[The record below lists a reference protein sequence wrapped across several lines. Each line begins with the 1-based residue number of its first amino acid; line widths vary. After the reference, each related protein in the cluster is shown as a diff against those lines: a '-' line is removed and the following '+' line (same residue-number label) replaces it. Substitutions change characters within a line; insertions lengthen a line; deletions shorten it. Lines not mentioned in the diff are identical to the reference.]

1 MSKRTPSIVD
11 VARAA
16 GVSHQT
22 VSRVVNRHPNVKEST
37 RLKVESVMEEIG
49 FRPNSAARA
58 LVTGQSSII
67 GVLSHDTTLFG
78 PASVLHAVQFAA
90 REIGYAVTL
99 ISLKSIYPVAVI
111 AGLEEFAN
119 MGAEGVVIIAPQS
132 AEYEVLRKIPGNLP
146 AVIIEG
152 EEVTS
157 IPSVEV
163 DQLQGAIL
171 ATQHLI
177 NLGHKNIAH
186 ISGPSEWFA
195 AQRRRDGWQQA
206 LNQAKLKAAICVE
219 GDWTPR
225 SGYLATK
232 QILKDKSVTAI
243 FSGNDDMAL
252 GAYRAIS
259 ELGLAVPTDVSLV
272 GFDDV
277 PASSYLSPGLTSVR
291 QDFDQVGHAALGLLV
306 RMIRGEKPRVRTLLV
321 APELIE
327 RKSTSRRLKK

>member
-1 MSKRTPSIVD
+1 VSKRTPSIID

-22 VSRVVNRHPNVKEST
+22 VSRVINNKPNVKEST
-37 RLKVESVMEEIG
+37 RLKVESVMEDIG

-58 LVTGQSSII
+58 LVTGQSSIV

-78 PASVLHAVQFAA
+78 PASVLHAVQSAA

-119 MGAEGVVIIAPQS
+119 LGAEGVVIIAPQS
-132 AEYEVLRKIPGNLP
+132 AEYEVLRTIPGNLP

-163 DQLQGAIL
+163 DQLQGAVL

-177 NLGHKNIAH
+177 ELGHKNIAH

-195 AQRRRDGWQQA
+195 AQRRKAGWQQA
-206 LNQAKLKAAICVE
+206 LHQAKLKAEICLE
-219 GDWTPR
+219 GDWSPK

-232 QILKDKSVTAI
+232 EILKDKSVTAI
-243 FSGNDDMAL
+243 FSANDDMAL
-252 GAYRAIS
+252 GAYRAIN
-259 ELGLAVPTDVSLV
+259 ELGFSIPDRISLV

-277 PASSYLSPGLTSVR
+277 PASAFLSPGLTSIR
-291 QDFDQVGHAALGLLV
+291 QDFDQVGHVALGLLMK
-306 RMIRGEKPRVRTLLV
+306 MIRGERPRARKILV

-327 RKSTSRRLKK
+327 RQSTTRRAKK

>member
-1 MSKRTPSIVD
+1 VSKRTPSIID

-22 VSRVVNRHPNVKEST
+22 VSRVINNKPNVKEST
-37 RLKVESVMEEIG
+37 RLKVESVMEDIG

-58 LVTGQSSII
+58 LVTGQSSIV

-78 PASVLHAVQFAA
+78 PASVLHAVQSAA

-119 MGAEGVVIIAPQS
+119 LGAEGVVIIAPQS

-163 DQLQGAIL
+163 DQLQGAVL

-177 NLGHKNIAH
+177 ELGHKNIAH

-195 AQRRRDGWQQA
+195 AQRRKAGWQQA
-206 LNQAKLKAAICVE
+206 LHQAKLKAEICLE
-219 GDWTPR
+219 GDWSPK

-232 QILKDKSVTAI
+232 EILKDKSVTAI
-243 FSGNDDMAL
+243 FSANDDMAL
-252 GAYRAIS
+252 GAYRAIN
-259 ELGLAVPTDVSLV
+259 ELGFSIPDRISLV

-277 PASSYLSPGLTSVR
+277 PASAFLSPGLTSIR
-291 QDFDQVGHAALGLLV
+291 QDFDQVGHVALGLLMK
-306 RMIRGEKPRVRTLLV
+306 MIRGERPRARKILV

-327 RKSTSRRLKK
+327 RQSTTRRAKK

>member
-1 MSKRTPSIVD
+1 MSKRTPSIID

-22 VSRVVNRHPNVKEST
+22 VSRVINNKPNVKEST
-37 RLKVESVMEEIG
+37 RHKVESVMEDIG

-58 LVTGQSSII
+58 LVTGQSSIV

-78 PASVLHAVQFAA
+78 PASVLHAVQSAA

-119 MGAEGVVIIAPQS
+119 LGAEGVVIIAPQS

-157 IPSVEV
+157 ISSVEV
-163 DQLQGAIL
+163 DQLQGAVL

-177 NLGHKNIAH
+177 ELGHKNIAH

-195 AQRRRDGWQQA
+195 AQRRKAGWQQA
-206 LNQAKLKAAICVE
+206 LHQAKLKAEICLE
-219 GDWTPR
+219 GDWSPK

-232 QILKDKSVTAI
+232 EILKDKSVTAI
-243 FSGNDDMAL
+243 FSANDDMAL
-252 GAYRAIS
+252 GAYRAIN
-259 ELGLAVPTDVSLV
+259 ELGFSIPDRISLV

-277 PASSYLSPGLTSVR
+277 PASAFLSPGLTSIR
-291 QDFDQVGHAALGLLV
+291 QDFDQVGHVALGLLMK
-306 RMIRGEKPRVRTLLV
+306 MIRGERPRARKILV
-321 APELIE
+321 PPELIE
-327 RKSTSRRLKK
+327 RQSTTRRTKK

>member
-1 MSKRTPSIVD
+1 MIKRTPSIID

-22 VSRVVNRHPNVKEST
+22 VSRVINNKPNVKEST
-37 RLKVESVMEEIG
+37 RLKVESVMEDIG

-58 LVTGQSSII
+58 LVTGQSSIV

-78 PASVLHAVQFAA
+78 PASVLHAVQSAA

-119 MGAEGVVIIAPQS
+119 LGAEGVVIIAPQS

-157 IPSVEV
+157 ISSVEV
-163 DQLQGAIL
+163 DQLQGAVL

-177 NLGHKNIAH
+177 ELGHKNIAH

-195 AQRRRDGWQQA
+195 AQRRKAGWQQA
-206 LNQAKLKAAICVE
+206 LHQAKLKAEICLE
-219 GDWTPR
+219 GDWSPK

-232 QILKDKSVTAI
+232 EILKDKSVTAI
-243 FSGNDDMAL
+243 FSANDDMAL
-252 GAYRAIS
+252 GAYRAIN
-259 ELGLAVPTDVSLV
+259 ELGFSIPDRISLV

-277 PASSYLSPGLTSVR
+277 PASAFLSPGLTSIR
-291 QDFDQVGHAALGLLV
+291 QDFDQVGHVALGLLMK
-306 RMIRGEKPRVRTLLV
+306 MIRGERPRARKILV
-321 APELIE
+321 PPELIE
-327 RKSTSRRLKK
+327 RQSTTRRTKK

>member
-1 MSKRTPSIVD
+1 
-11 VARAA
+11 
-16 GVSHQT
+16 
-22 VSRVVNRHPNVKEST
+22 
-37 RLKVESVMEEIG
+37 
-49 FRPNSAARA
+49 
-58 LVTGQSSII
+58 
-67 GVLSHDTTLFG
+67 
-78 PASVLHAVQFAA
+78 LHAVQFAA

-119 MGAEGVVIIAPQS
+119 MGADGVVIIAPQS

-177 NLGHKNIAH
+177 NLGHKNSAH
-186 ISGPSEWFA
+186 ISGPGDWFA

-252 GAYRAIS
+252 GAYRAIT

-306 RMIRGEKPRVRTLLV
+306 RMIRGEKPRVRTVLV

>member
-1 MSKRTPSIVD
+1 MSKRTPSIID

-22 VSRVVNRHPNVKEST
+22 VSRVVNKQPSVKEST
-37 RLKVESVMEEIG
+37 RLKVESVMEDIG
-49 FRPNSAARA
+49 FRPNNAART

-78 PASVLHAVQFAA
+78 PASVLHAVQSAA
-90 REIGYAVTL
+90 REIGYAVTV

-119 MGAEGVVIIAPQS
+119 RGAEGVVIIAPQS

-152 EEVTS
+152 EDVTS

-186 ISGPSEWFA
+186 ISGPNEWFA
-195 AQRRRDGWQQA
+195 AQRRRDGWQHA
-206 LNQAKLKAAICVE
+206 LKQAKLKAAICVE

-225 SGYLATK
+225 SGFLATK

-272 GFDDV
+272 GFDDI
-277 PASSYLSPGLTSVR
+277 PACSFLSPGLTSVR

-306 RMIRGEKPRVRTLLV
+306 RMIRGDKPRVRKLLI

-327 RKSTSRRLKK
+327 RESTSRRLKK

>member
-1 MSKRTPSIVD
+1 VSKRTPSIID

-22 VSRVVNRHPNVKEST
+22 VSRVINNKPNVKEST
-37 RLKVESVMEEIG
+37 RLKVESVMEDIG

-58 LVTGQSSII
+58 LVTGQSSIV

-78 PASVLHAVQFAA
+78 PASVLHAVQSAA

-119 MGAEGVVIIAPQS
+119 LGAEGVVIIAPQS

-163 DQLQGAIL
+163 DQLQGAVL

-177 NLGHKNIAH
+177 ELGHKNIAH

-195 AQRRRDGWQQA
+195 AQRRKAGWQQA
-206 LNQAKLKAAICVE
+206 LHQAKLKAEICLE
-219 GDWTPR
+219 GDWSPK

-232 QILKDKSVTAI
+232 EILKDKSMTAI
-243 FSGNDDMAL
+243 FSANDDMAL
-252 GAYRAIS
+252 GAYRAIN
-259 ELGLAVPTDVSLV
+259 ELGLSIPDRISLV

-277 PASSYLSPGLTSVR
+277 PASAFLSPGLTSIR
-291 QDFDQVGHAALGLLV
+291 QDFDQVGHVALGLLMK
-306 RMIRGEKPRVRTLLV
+306 MIRGERPRARKILV

-327 RKSTSRRLKK
+327 RQSTTRRAKK

>member
-1 MSKRTPSIVD
+1 MSKRTPSIID

-22 VSRVVNRHPNVKEST
+22 VSRVINNKPNVKEST
-37 RLKVESVMEEIG
+37 RLKVESVMEDIG

-58 LVTGQSSII
+58 LVTGQSSIV

-78 PASVLHAVQFAA
+78 PASVLHAVQSAA

-119 MGAEGVVIIAPQS
+119 LGAEGVVIIAPQS

-157 IPSVEV
+157 ISSVEV
-163 DQLQGAIL
+163 DQLQGAVL

-177 NLGHKNIAH
+177 ELGHKNIAH

-195 AQRRRDGWQQA
+195 AQRRKAGWQQA
-206 LNQAKLKAAICVE
+206 LHQAKLKAEICLE
-219 GDWTPR
+219 GDWSPK

-232 QILKDKSVTAI
+232 EILKDKSVTAI
-243 FSGNDDMAL
+243 FSANDDMAL
-252 GAYRAIS
+252 GAYRAIN
-259 ELGLAVPTDVSLV
+259 ELGFSIPDRISLV

-277 PASSYLSPGLTSVR
+277 PASAFLSPGLTSIR
-291 QDFDQVGHAALGLLV
+291 QDFDQVGHVALGLLMK
-306 RMIRGEKPRVRTLLV
+306 MIRGERPRARKILV
-321 APELIE
+321 PPELIE
-327 RKSTSRRLKK
+327 RQSTTRRTKK

>member
-22 VSRVVNRHPNVKEST
+22 VSRVVNSHPNVKEST

-90 REIGYAVTL
+90 REIGYAVTI

-119 MGAEGVVIIAPQS
+119 MGADGVVIIAPQS

-152 EEVTS
+152 EENCVNS
-157 IPSVEV
+157 DAVDVNKPVGVVERGG
-163 DQLQGAIL
+163 DITT
-171 ATQHLI
+171 ATTVSQETQQ
-177 NLGHKNIAH
+177 KK
-186 ISGPSEWFA
+186 
-195 AQRRRDGWQQA
+195 RGW
-206 LNQAKLKAAICVE
+206 
-219 GDWTPR
+219 
-225 SGYLATK
+225 
-232 QILKDKSVTAI
+232 
-243 FSGNDDMAL
+243 
-252 GAYRAIS
+252 
-259 ELGLAVPTDVSLV
+259 
-272 GFDDV
+272 
-277 PASSYLSPGLTSVR
+277 LTSW
-291 QDFDQVGHAALGLLV
+291 F
-306 RMIRGEKPRVRTLLV
+306 
-321 APELIE
+321 
-327 RKSTSRRLKK
+327 

>member
-1 MSKRTPSIVD
+1 MSKRTPSIID

-22 VSRVVNRHPNVKEST
+22 VSRVINNKPNVKEST
-37 RLKVESVMEEIG
+37 RLKVESVMEDIG

-58 LVTGQSSII
+58 LVTGQSSIV

-78 PASVLHAVQFAA
+78 PASVLHAVQSAA

-119 MGAEGVVIIAPQS
+119 LGAEGVVIIAPQS

-163 DQLQGAIL
+163 DQLQGAVL

-177 NLGHKNIAH
+177 ELGHKNIAH

-195 AQRRRDGWQQA
+195 AQRRKAGWQQA
-206 LNQAKLKAAICVE
+206 LHQAKLKAEICVE
-219 GDWTPR
+219 GDWSPK

-232 QILKDKSVTAI
+232 EILKDKSMTAI
-243 FSGNDDMAL
+243 FSANDDMAL
-252 GAYRAIS
+252 GAYRAIN
-259 ELGLAVPTDVSLV
+259 ELGFSIPDRISLV

-277 PASSYLSPGLTSVR
+277 PASAFLSPGLTSIR
-291 QDFDQVGHAALGLLV
+291 QDFDQVGHVALGLLMK
-306 RMIRGEKPRVRTLLV
+306 MIRGERPRARKILV

-327 RKSTSRRLKK
+327 RQSTTRRAKK

>member
-1 MSKRTPSIVD
+1 MSKRTPSIID

-22 VSRVVNRHPNVKEST
+22 VSRVINNKPNVKEST
-37 RLKVESVMEEIG
+37 RLKVESVMEDIG

-58 LVTGQSSII
+58 LVTGQSSIV

-78 PASVLHAVQFAA
+78 PASVLHAVQSAA

-119 MGAEGVVIIAPQS
+119 LGAEGVVIIAPQS

-163 DQLQGAIL
+163 DQLQGAVL

-177 NLGHKNIAH
+177 ELGHKNIAH

-195 AQRRRDGWQQA
+195 AQRRKAGWQQA
-206 LNQAKLKAAICVE
+206 LHQAKLKAEICLE
-219 GDWTPR
+219 GDWSPK

-232 QILKDKSVTAI
+232 EILKDKSVTAI
-243 FSGNDDMAL
+243 FSANDDMAL
-252 GAYRAIS
+252 GAYRAIN
-259 ELGLAVPTDVSLV
+259 ELGFSIPDRISLV

-277 PASSYLSPGLTSVR
+277 PASAFLSPGLTSIR
-291 QDFDQVGHAALGLLV
+291 QDFDQVGHVALGLLMK
-306 RMIRGEKPRVRTLLV
+306 MIRGETLRARKILV

-327 RKSTSRRLKK
+327 RQSTTRRAKK